1 MAKLLIYQIVYGNNQ
16 RTEFTPFVNNSKQK
30 LWRFEW
36 NPMLEICGNAD
47 WLPIP
52 ENGYLGIFSWKFQE
66 KSGLTRDKITAL
78 LSSSISELEANIDV
92 FTACKPIQHNG
103 YPSFMQWSEEGHKGI
118 IYLLER
124 CLWNIG
130 AKYYHEPKHVVYA
143 NQFIAT
149 KAVYLDFIN
158 NWAKPSL
165 ELLEG
170 ELWPI
175 VNKDAGYQAGL
186 PKRELKRLTGLD
198 FYNYLPFVMER
209 LFSQYLANN
218 PELKVKSLL

>member
-1 MAKLLIYQIVYGNNQ
+1 MPRLLIYQIAYSEAQKV
-16 RTEFTPFVNNSKQK
+16 EFNRILNLWSKK
-30 LWRFEW
+30 PHRFEW
-36 NPMLEICGNAD
+36 GPMLELCGEGGEIHLLSD
-47 WLPIP
+47 SDYFGVL
-52 ENGYLGIFSWKFQE
+52 SWKFGQ
-66 KSGLTRDKITAL
+66 KTGLDRY
-78 LSSSISELEANIDV
+78 ELFSRINPQLADGPVDV

-103 YPSFMQWSEEGHKGI
+103 YSSFMQWSEEGHKGT

-130 AKYYHEPKHVVYA
+130 AKYYHEPKHIVYA
-143 NQFIAT
+143 NQFITT

-209 LFSQYLANN
+209 LFSQYLANK

>member
-1 MAKLLIYQIVYGNNQ
+1 MPRLLIYQIIYKANQ
-16 RTEFTPFVNNSKQK
+16 PTEFTPYLNTATDKP
-30 LWRFEW
+30 WRFEW
-36 NPMLEICGNAD
+36 NPMLDICDNHVDAIGD
-47 WLPIP
+47 DDF
-52 ENGYLGIFSWKFQE
+52 LGIISWKFQS
-66 KSGLTRDKITAL
+66 KTGLNRAGIVELITEN
-78 LSSSISELEANIDV
+78 LSYGKASV
-92 FTACKPIQHNG
+92 FTFCKPIEHNG
-103 YPSFMQWSEEGHKGI
+103 YNTFMDWSEEGHKGI
-118 IYLLER
+118 KYLVER

-130 AKYYHEPKHVVYA
+130 ARYYNDSWHVVYA

-165 ELLEG
+165 ALLEG

-186 PKRELKRLTGLD
+186 PRRELKRLTGLD

-209 LFSQYLANN
+209 LFSQYLANK
-218 PELKVKSLL
+218 PDLKVKTLL